1 MAKIKHLA
9 THSQQNEEHF
19 QFHKEHI
26 KALELEPEVSASLGG
41 LSVSYKQDFVKLDD
55 AYKLVRKSD
64 FTHLI
69 DEEDGVRDR
78 MRTGLWYYIQAA
90 KIHKSEEIANAG
102 RRLDIVVSN
111 TYGNVNHLSNVQQ
124 SAAVTNLVQDLRS
137 DKYKNDIALVRG
149 KEWVDYL
156 EESNN
161 IVIELT
167 QARENEK
174 LAKPDVRMAEAR
186 KIIDTTYRA
195 ITDRVNALVVI
206 EGDAKYAGY
215 IKRINNLIDKYTS
228 AMNMRAGKRKK
239 KVVINAEVSV

>member
-1 MAKIKHLA
+1 LAKIKNLWTHNQHNDEHL
-9 THSQQNEEHF
+9 

-26 KALELEPEVSASLGG
+26 KALELEPEVATALGG
-41 LSVSYKQDFVKLDD
+41 LSVSYKQDFVTLDE

-78 MRTGLWYYIQAA
+78 MRTGLWHYIQAA
-90 KIHKSEEIANAG
+90 KVHKSEEIADAG
-102 RRLDIVVSN
+102 RRLDIVVGN
-111 TYGNVNHLSNVQQ
+111 TYGNVNNLSNVKQ

-167 QARENEK
+167 QSRENEK
-174 LAKPDVRMAEAR
+174 LSKPDVRMAEAR

-195 ITDRVNALVVI
+195 IIEKVNALVII
-206 EGDAKYAGY
+206 EGAAKYEEY
-215 IKRINNLIDKYTS
+215 IKRLNNLIDKYAA
-228 AMNMRAGKRKK
+228 AMNMRAGKRKAAK
-239 KVVINAEVSV
+239 DKSE